1 MSLTLARRFLTTDP
15 SRKPVALISDFSI
28 ITDIDS
34 KHAYHLRANDSICS
48 KIVLIQAKIMIQM
61 KYQKGLYLEILQ
73 RCITQENRAAE
84 KTSM

>member
-1 MSLTLARRFLTTDP
+1 MSLTSAGRFLTTDP

-34 KHAYHLRANDSICS
+34 KHAYHLRANDSICF
-48 KIVLIQAKIMIQM
+48 VLIQAKIMIQM